1 MPRTPPASDAPVYRL
16 GGGTVENLRLKAKEK
31 TLIPP
36 GISVFVGGSSEEAAG
51 QVRLAFP
58 NATRLLEAAETVGTT
73 TVEAIRRAGFDVIPD
88 PTRHFPNHARLVHP
102 DGVAGFGEAN
112 LHKLAGAFK
121 NLSRN

>member
-1 MPRTPPASDAPVYRL
+1 
-16 GGGTVENLRLKAKEK
+16 LRLKAKEK